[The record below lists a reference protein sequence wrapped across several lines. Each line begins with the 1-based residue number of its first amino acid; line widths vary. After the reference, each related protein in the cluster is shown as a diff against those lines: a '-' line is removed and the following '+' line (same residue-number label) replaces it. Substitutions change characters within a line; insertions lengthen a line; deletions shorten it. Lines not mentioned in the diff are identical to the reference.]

1 MCPSPP
7 QLNRPLQV
15 FKDNTE
21 PQEIQLHAKDESHQH
36 ITLEAMPFTH
46 VCEHPPGRDDKR
58 RGRCIRTLGPHS
70 ATPVLRPQVPTP
82 AAAVPGTGEP
92 NVHLPGPMT
101 SLEGWGAPSHPDA
114 HRQARSKGHVFSW
127 KTGSVCT
134 HGDTVPVDTPGDP
147 LVLPGSLERGEPVG
161 QSPRV
166 RTATFTPGAA
176 ARRVFAE

>member
-1 MCPSPP
+1 MCVST
-7 QLNRPLQV
+7 PLGGM
-15 FKDNTE
+15 TSGGGG
-21 PQEIQLHAKDESHQH
+21 AS
-36 ITLEAMPFTH
+36 
-46 VCEHPPGRDDKR
+46 G
-58 RGRCIRTLGPHS
+58 HS
-70 ATPVLRPQVPTP
+70 ALTLLPPCFGLRSPRPPRLSLAPVSPD
-82 AAAVPGTGEP
+82 
-92 NVHLPGPMT
+92 VHLPGPVT

-114 HRQARSKGHVFSW
+114 HRQARSKWHVFSR

-147 LVLPGSLERGEPVG
+147 LVLLGSLERGEPVG